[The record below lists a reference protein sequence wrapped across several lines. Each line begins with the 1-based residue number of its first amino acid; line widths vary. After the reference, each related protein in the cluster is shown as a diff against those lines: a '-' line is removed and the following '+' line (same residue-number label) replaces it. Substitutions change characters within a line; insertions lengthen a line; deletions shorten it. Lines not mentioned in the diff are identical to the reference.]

1 DVVLDIERLIVESA
15 IPVVAALDGNAKG
28 IAWLLSQFCDACVYS
43 QASVYSSASIP
54 QSPALAQTAAGI
66 FTHRFGNDAG
76 REILLS
82 GADYRGVDLQ
92 QRVGTLIVEEH
103 DHVLAAA
110 VKVAESW
117 ARLPRA
123 TLASWK
129 KYTATTIEEKRRRL
143 PAAAWE
149 QQKDD
154 LPKKR
159 PAAARAIPLRSK
171 VITATAHPEG

>member
-1 DVVLDIERLIVESA
+1 M
-15 IPVVAALDGNAKG
+15 AA
-28 IAWLLSQFCDACVYS
+28 
-43 QASVYSSASIP
+43 
-54 QSPALAQTAAGI
+54 TI
-66 FTHRFGNDAG
+66 FTHGFGNDAG
-76 REILLS
+76 RAILLS

-149 QQKDD
+149 QKDD
-154 LPKKR
+154 PPEKR
-159 PAAARAIPLRSK
+159 PAAPASIPLRSK
-171 VITATAHPEG
+171 VITATAHPEGIVVVKMEDRKAKNMFSEAFIDGIT